1 MLQFKKPSK
10 KGYFNAVIYKQKPD
24 IILGCESH
32 LDSSYNSS
40 EVFPTGFTI
49 IRKERVGGGG
59 GGVFILFIQDLP
71 LLEEPFLLSEVEI
84 IWAKLHLTKAKP
96 VYICSFYRPPGSACE
111 CLHCLRESIYKIIN
125 KEGPSCRVVLAGDF
139 NLPDICWEDGLGCI
153 KTSPAYGNK
162 INNLFINIL
171 NDFALEQQVKE
182 PVRSALILDLVLFSQ
197 A

>member
-10 KGYFNAVIYKQKPD
+10 KGYYNAVIYKQKPD

-40 EVFPTGFTI
+40 EVFPTGFTV

-84 IWAKLHLTKAKP
+84 IWAKLHLTKPNRYIFAHFIDHLGQHVN
-96 VYICSFYRPPGSACE
+96 VYTVLE
-111 CLHCLRESIYKIIN
+111 NQSIK
-125 KEGPSCRVVLAGDF
+125 S
-139 NLPDICWEDGLGCI
+139 
-153 KTSPAYGNK
+153 
-162 INNLFINIL
+162 
-171 NDFALEQQVKE
+171 
-182 PVRSALILDLVLFSQ
+182 
-197 A
+197 